1 MKKLGE
7 QWVEEIDGK
16 KHMLKLV
23 ELHNYDKEACSGCDF
38 FSAGTI
44 RMHGS
49 EHGSMKH
56 VHPMCNLHCS
66 PGLGLRD
73 LGVVDE
79 NGLLPCPVKT
89 EDPSK
94 PFFGKAGYRDGYS
107 WQGWKACQPIVVNG
121 TAVGE
126 LYVYGNTEEE
136 CRDNW
141 NRRALIGQG
150 EKR

>member
-1 MKKLGE
+1 MSEAKGFLTLSEAAMK
-7 QWVEEIDGK
+7 
-16 KHMLKLV
+16 
-23 ELHNYDKEACSGCDF
+23 A
-38 FSAGTI
+38 
-44 RMHGS
+44 
-49 EHGSMKH
+49 
-56 VHPMCNLHCS
+56 
-66 PGLGLRD
+66 
-73 LGVVDE
+73 VDE

-89 EDPSK
+89 EDPFE

-141 NRRALIGQG
+141 NRRV
-150 EKR
+150 R